1 MKKSNQKKFFLKQQ
15 QSLGMRWCGLSY
27 LYFFYTFL
35 ALLLVIQY
43 KMKQYSSCYCVE
55 VSYTKII
62 LAREASKNQNV
73 SLNIFN
79 GYEFKLFRN
88 ERN

>member
-1 MKKSNQKKFFLKQQ
+1 
-15 QSLGMRWCGLSY
+15 MRWCGVSY

-35 ALLLVIQY
+35 VLLLVMQY
-43 KMKQYSSCYCVE
+43 KMKQYLNCYGVE
-55 VSYTKII
+55 VSYPKIT
-62 LAREASKNQNV
+62 LAGEASKNQNV